1 MAYYNN
7 PVPQYF
13 QPVQVP
19 APMVNQQQQQMTFVD
34 GEKEAN
40 AFPVGPGQSVQLFDR
55 NKNVFYIKSVDLSGM
70 PQPIRIFPYY
80 EQFPKK
86 EPDTQSVDPKTDKEY
101 VSKEEFAAFKNDIQK
116 TIESA
121 IQNAI
126 KPQKKEY
133 YQNKKEA

>member
-19 APMVNQQQQQMTFVD
+19 TPMVNQQQQQMLFV
-34 GEKEAN
+34 GSEKEAS

-55 NKNVFYIKSVDLSGM
+55 DENIFYIKSVDLSGM
-70 PQPIRIFPYY
+70 SQPIRTFYYY
-80 EQFPKK
+80 EKFPKK
-86 EPDTQSVDPKTDKEY
+86 EADNQQADPKAVKEY
-101 VSKEEFAAFKNDIQK
+101 VSKEEFIAFKNDIQK

-121 IQNAI
+121 IQNAN